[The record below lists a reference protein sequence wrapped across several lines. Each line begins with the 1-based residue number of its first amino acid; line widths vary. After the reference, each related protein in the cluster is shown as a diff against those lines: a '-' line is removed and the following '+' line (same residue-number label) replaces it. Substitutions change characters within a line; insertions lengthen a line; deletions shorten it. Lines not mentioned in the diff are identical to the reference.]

1 MPASWRSKC
10 AQNAGRNTG
19 RDEKIMKKEFT
30 KLVPR
35 PKLAS
40 QRISRALLVAACGL
54 LAVMTLAAASTK
66 WKAAGQHW
74 WAHVQYLAGD
84 DLEGRNT
91 GSAGYLKAAGYVAHA
106 FQAAGLDPAGT
117 DGYFQD
123 VVFDVRQMDEEHSSL
138 ALVGADGAVDPLVL
152 GEDAMLSARSDAGTS
167 SDLPAAFV
175 GYGFAVPELHFD
187 ELAGVDLHGKV
198 AVYLAGAPDSLPED
212 LKAHYQSTGERY
224 KALAR
229 AGAVG
234 VAVILNPKPQEIP
247 WARLAAGRSQPVM
260 DIAEPALA
268 EVRGM
273 SVIATINP
281 EHADRIFAGSGN
293 SIAELLADA
302 SGGRPLPKFP
312 LAVKIRA
319 NIAVKGWQAHSPNV
333 VGRLAGSD
341 PAMAP
346 EFVVISAHLDHLGVA
361 EPAAHS
367 AVQNHGSSSEV
378 QPAPRP
384 GGQPGG
390 VQPQTQTGAAQKTA
404 GNGAGSAGHVVYSG
418 AMDNAAGVASL
429 IEIARWFHDTGTRP
443 KRSLIF
449 LAVTGEE
456 KGELGSAFFCA
467 HPTVELDKIVADLNM
482 DMFLPLFPLKHLQV
496 QGLGESTLGD
506 AAREVARVN
515 GVEAQSDLEPGA
527 NRFIRSD
534 QYSFIR
540 KGIPAVAFKFGYLP
554 NTRENQIFYDFVHT
568 RYHAPADNTS
578 NPDINPVAAAHFD
591 HLVAELALRV
601 ADAPARP
608 AWHADSFFRRFAGA
622 PVSR

>member
-1 MPASWRSKC
+1 
-10 AQNAGRNTG
+10 
-19 RDEKIMKKEFT
+19 MKKEFT
-30 KLVPR
+30 NFVPR
-35 PKLAS
+35 HKLAS
-40 QRISRALLVAACGL
+40 QRISRALLVASSGL
-54 LAVMTLAAASTK
+54 LAVMTLPAANTK
-66 WKAAGQHW
+66 WRAAGKRW
-74 WAHVQYLAGD
+74 WAHVQYLASD
-84 DLEGRNT
+84 QLEGRNT
-91 GSAGYLKAAGYVAHA
+91 GSAGYLKAAEYVARA

-123 VVFDVRQMDEEHSSL
+123 VALDVRQMDEEHSSL
-138 ALVGADGAVDPLVL
+138 AVVAADGRVEPLVL
-152 GEDAMLSARSDAGTS
+152 GEDALLSARSDAGTS
-167 SDLPAAFV
+167 SNLPAAFV

-187 ELAGVDLHGKV
+187 ELAGIDLHGKV

-212 LKAHYQSTGERY
+212 LKAHYQSTAERY

-234 VAVILNPKPQEIP
+234 VAVILNPKTQEIP

-260 DIAEPALA
+260 DIADPALA
-268 EVRGM
+268 DVRGM

-281 EHADRIFAGSGN
+281 ERADKIFAASGHT
-293 SIAELLADA
+293 IAELLADA

-319 NIAVKGWQAHSPNV
+319 NIALQQWQAHSPNV

-341 PAMAP
+341 PAVAS

-361 EPAAHS
+361 QPAAQT
-367 AVQNHGSSSEV
+367 AVQDSSQPGA
-378 QPAPRP
+378 QPA
-384 GGQPGG
+384 
-390 VQPQTQTGAAQKTA
+390 AAQKLA
-404 GNGAGSAGHVVYSG
+404 GNGAGSAGPVVYSG

-482 DMFLPLFPLKHLQV
+482 DMYLPLFPLKHLQV

-506 AAREVARVN
+506 AARDVARAN
-515 GVEAQSDLEPGA
+515 GVEAQSDLEPAA

-554 NTRENQIFYDFVHT
+554 NTRENKIYYDFVHT

-578 NPDINPVAAAHFD
+578 NADINPVAAAQFD

-608 AWHADSFFRRFAGA
+608 AWHADSFFRRFAST
-622 PVSR
+622 PISR

>member
-1 MPASWRSKC
+1 
-10 AQNAGRNTG
+10 
-19 RDEKIMKKEFT
+19 MKKEFT
-30 KLVPR
+30 KFVPR
-35 PKLAS
+35 RKLAS
-40 QRISRALLVAACGL
+40 QRISRVLLVAAWGL
-54 LAVMTLAAASTK
+54 LAVMTLAAATTK
-66 WKAAGQHW
+66 WKAAGQRW
-74 WAHVQYLAGD
+74 WAHVQYLASD

-117 DGYFQD
+117 AGYFQD
-123 VVFDVRQMDEEHSSL
+123 VAFDVRQMDEEHSSL
-138 ALVGADGAVDPLVL
+138 ALVAADATAEPLVL

-167 SDLPAAFV
+167 GDLPAAFV

-212 LKAHYQSTGERY
+212 LKAHYQSTAERY

-234 VAVILNPKPQEIP
+234 VAVILNPKTQEIP

-281 EHADRIFAGSGN
+281 ERADKIFAGSGH

-312 LAVKIRA
+312 LAAKIRA
-319 NIAVKGWQAHSPNV
+319 NIAVKEWQAHSPNV
-333 VGRLAGSD
+333 VGRLGGSD

-346 EFVVISAHLDHLGVA
+346 EFVVISAHLDHLGVSQ
-361 EPAAHS
+361 P
-367 AVQNHGSSSEV
+367 AVQTAVRDYASGPV
-378 QPAPRP
+378 
-384 GGQPGG
+384 GQSG
-390 VQPQTQTGAAQKTA
+390 VSQQAHAGAAQKTA
-404 GNGAGSAGHVVYSG
+404 GNGAGTAGQVVYSG

-456 KGELGSAFFCA
+456 KGELGSAYFCA

-482 DMFLPLFPLKHLQV
+482 DMYLPLFPLKHLQV

-506 AAREVARVN
+506 AAREVARAN

-534 QYSFIR
+534 QYSFIK

-554 NTRENQIFYDFVHT
+554 NTRENQIYYDFVHT

-591 HLVAELALRV
+591 RIVAELALRV